1 MGDFFFFWERYS
13 LPQGR
18 RFEGFSLD
26 SSRPTISQTLFSS
39 MANTMARSFL
49 QVAATE
55 EVASPLRVVQI
66 EGLVSYICIFV
77 SFTLFGCW
85 ENNEENVLIWI
96 LVLPCCLVSVEKK
109 KNENFVFTKLKACSV
124 ILWVGLLIIL
134 FCFVR
139 VCFHFLLPY
148 WHIRKLIIFVNSI
161 CLVWSCCYISVVF
174 GSIFLSSNAN
184 YFFCFRDFDDYISF
198 IIIL

>member
-1 MGDFFFFWERYS
+1 MILS
-13 LPQGR
+13 LTQESF
-18 RFEGFSLD
+18 RFPLG

-66 EGLVSYICIFV
+66 EGLVSYIYIFV

-124 ILWVGLLIIL
+124 ILRVGLLIIL
-134 FCFVR
+134 FCFCMYV
-139 VCFHFLLPY
+139 FFFFFY
-148 WHIRKLIIFVNSI
+148 YHIG
-161 CLVWSCCYISVVF
+161 ISE
-174 GSIFLSSNAN
+174 S
-184 YFFCFRDFDDYISF
+184 
-198 IIIL
+198 

>member
-1 MGDFFFFWERYS
+1 
-13 LPQGR
+13 
-18 RFEGFSLD
+18 
-26 SSRPTISQTLFSS
+26 
-39 MANTMARSFL
+39 MARSFL

-77 SFTLFGCW
+77 SITLFGCW

-96 LVLPCCLVSVEKK
+96 LVLPCCLVSVEK

-139 VCFHFLLPY
+139 VCFLFY
-148 WHIRKLIIFVNSI
+148 YHIG
-161 CLVWSCCYISVVF
+161 ISE
-174 GSIFLSSNAN
+174 S
-184 YFFCFRDFDDYISF
+184 
-198 IIIL
+198 

>member
-1 MGDFFFFWERYS
+1 MRKEKKGGEGAKEGRDYFGS
-13 LPQGR
+13 IILSHTR
-18 RFEGFSLD
+18 RFWVFRLG

-55 EVASPLRVVQI
+55 EVASPLRVVHI

-96 LVLPCCLVSVEKK
+96 LVPPCCLVSIDKK
-109 KNENFVFTKLKACSV
+109 KKE
-124 ILWVGLLIIL
+124 
-134 FCFVR
+134 
-139 VCFHFLLPY
+139 
-148 WHIRKLIIFVNSI
+148 
-161 CLVWSCCYISVVF
+161 
-174 GSIFLSSNAN
+174 
-184 YFFCFRDFDDYISF
+184 
-198 IIIL
+198 